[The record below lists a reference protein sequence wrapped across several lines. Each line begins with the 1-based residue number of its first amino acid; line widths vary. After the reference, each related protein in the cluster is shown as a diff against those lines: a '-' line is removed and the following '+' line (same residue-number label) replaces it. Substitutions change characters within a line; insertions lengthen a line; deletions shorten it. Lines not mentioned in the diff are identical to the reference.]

1 MIWKDYFYNVI
12 KNILNRFKTKKD
24 SWLLL
29 AGNILLASINFL
41 IISVLSHNLSPV
53 DYGLLREVLLYTGL
67 LLSVGSAGFSQTLYY
82 LLNREDYK
90 YKADIIVKQ
99 IRILQLAILLCLIS
113 LILILYLEGLFKY
126 LYLNDLLYIILY
138 ITFLIITCVDL
149 NLSIVNKKV
158 EKYII
163 MNALLLIV
171 KLFVFWL
178 LAIKDF
184 SISYYIFALCFF
196 QGCMFLGNYGLL
208 KSNYFGVKNWMINSE
223 IISLILKYSFP
234 LFLTSIFAFLMY
246 NTDKFIISF
255 FAETKKEFA
264 IISNISFEAPII
276 STIYLSF
283 FTISLPYMIKAFDKG
298 DFEQVLSERF
308 DYIFKVAK
316 IILPVVVSFIV
327 WSNDYMVLIFG
338 ATYKEYGGLFSIFS
352 TISLLRFCSHHD
364 IFLATNNTSYI
375 LFYQIIELVF
385 QVILSISLYYF
396 FDLLGLIIASVITN
410 YGYMFFVNLKSSKI
424 LKVKFK
430 DILPFAFLIKR
441 VVTLSISAI
450 IVKYVF
456 ENIFTNIFWMI
467 PLIIWLL
474 IIAFVEFRI
483 LKGQNS
489 Q

>member
-1 MIWKDYFYNVI
+1 MSLVFKAIKFYDFFPEKSTALIFGN
-12 KNILNRFKTKKD
+12 
-24 SWLLL
+24 L
-29 AGNILLASINFL
+29 ALTSLNFL
-41 IISVLSHNLSPV
+41 TVVVLSNELNINI
-53 DYGLLREVLLYTGL
+53 YGQIREIMLYASFIFL
-67 LLSVGSAGFSQTLYY
+67 FCSAGFSQTLYY
-82 LLNREDYK
+82 FLNKTDNILEVLRITGTLRFLTFIFSLFVFSITAVYLFNFSTSLTLYELILLAIYLVPLILSSIDLNLNYYHKREKQFFLANIVVITLKLILLSYFTK
-90 YKADIIVKQ
+90 YEFSIINFLLILAVTQWLSVFYSIYLLKERYFGIFILGSDFSLLKKQIIYAYPITFSAIIGFLVLNTDKIIVSFSSITKDK
-99 IRILQLAILLCLIS
+99 LAIL
-113 LILILYLEGLFKY
+113 
-126 LYLNDLLYIILY
+126 
-138 ITFLIITCVDL
+138 
-149 NLSIVNKKV
+149 
-158 EKYII
+158 
-163 MNALLLIV
+163 
-171 KLFVFWL
+171 
-178 LAIKDF
+178 
-184 SISYYIFALCFF
+184 
-196 QGCMFLGNYGLL
+196 
-208 KSNYFGVKNWMINSE
+208 
-223 IISLILKYSFP
+223 
-234 LFLTSIFAFLMY
+234 
-246 NTDKFIISF
+246 
-255 FAETKKEFA
+255 
-264 IISNISFEAPII
+264 SNISFEAPII

-338 ATYKEYGGLFSIFS
+338 ATYKEYGGLFAIFS

-441 VVTLSISAI
+441 MVTLSISAI